1 MFSRI
6 FGKPKQ
12 ETNALTT
19 LDKLNEVLSLF
30 YGLLTFLHVFP
41 GDTIPLLYFGIHYIC
56 KCSLSAELVN
66 R

>member
-1 MFSRI
+1 MLGRI

-19 LDKLNEVLSLF
+19 LDKLNEVYDLRFMVLILRILMFMENFSVS
-30 YGLLTFLHVFP
+30 GT
-41 GDTIPLLYFGIHYIC
+41 
-56 KCSLSAELVN
+56 K